1 LGFPAPCVGTRR
13 KYLIPKADGIMGTH
27 NIKPPHLTRHGPL
40 ANVYTMTY
48 IAGSAMNFEW
58 DEAKNAANFDKHGIW
73 FEEAQ
78 TVWADPHAMEFL
90 DPDHSA
96 TEDRFIRIGYS
107 TRGRILLVVFCER
120 NGSET
125 VRIISARKATSKEVK
140 TYEEGI

>member
-1 LGFPAPCVGTRR
+1 
-13 KYLIPKADGIMGTH
+13 
-27 NIKPPHLTRHGPL
+27 
-40 ANVYTMTY
+40 
-48 IAGSAMNFEW
+48 MNFEW

-107 TRGRILLVVFCER
+107 TRGRILRVVFCER
-120 NGSET
+120 NCSET
-125 VRIISARKATSKEVK
+125 VRIIPSRKATSKEFK